1 MCAMQYL
8 CSRSGRES
16 TGQTQERP
24 SFLKKRSKKHLL
36 SRLHRLAHSYLPLRV
51 SQQTQVF
58 WFFFSKNNIV
68 FFSLLGAQ
76 AAHAAAPESC
86 FHRLAATRNF
96 TLGAPRE
103 PVPTPDGRSILF
115 LRSLPRDT
123 KLGLYDYDLA
133 THAERALAKP
143 DAGPEHLS
151 VQEKALRERTRMT
164 LTGITGF
171 ALSDSG
177 SKILVSQGP
186 KLAIIDLPGGASTP
200 VPGDGWIA
208 PILSPD
214 GTAVAGVRDNDV
226 HVVELATGRDIA
238 LTTGGT
244 DIVTHG
250 LVDFA
255 AAEELERATGLWWSP
270 DGAQLLYEVADSTG
284 VERHFIADPEHPQQ
298 QPTEFRYPR
307 AGTDNAKLRF
317 GLIAR
322 NGGPTTWIDWDHD
335 TYPYLARAVWRKD
348 GKLTLVLLTRAQT
361 KEVVVTVD
369 PATGKTSPLLTET
382 DSAWLNVSPE
392 YDLAGA
398 GLPLPYWLKN
408 GAGFLW
414 AAERGGLWQLE
425 LHHADG
431 TLDRV
436 LTPRAT
442 PFIALNDVDEATG
455 SLVFTARPSR
465 IDTALY
471 RVKLGGGAP
480 VTLDARA
487 GLHSATA
494 GHDQHAVLV
503 DQSMLADG
511 SMADSVID
519 QAGKTLAILPSIAE
533 KPPALPNILFTTAG
547 NLNLDALLVRP
558 AHAKPGARLPVILS
572 VYAGPGVKNV
582 ERAPIRYLE
591 DQCMADAGF
600 AVVTLDGRGTP
611 GRDRDF
617 ERATKYDLI
626 DLPLQDQIDGLQ
638 AMGHTFPELDLSRA
652 GVTGWS
658 FGGYFTA
665 MATIRRPDIFKA
677 GVAGAPVV
685 DFADYDTA
693 YTERY
698 LGLPQTSP
706 DAYAKSNVL
715 TYADKLARPL
725 LIMHGLTDDNVY
737 FENTVKLTQALI
749 QAGKP
754 YNLLLLP
761 GTHLLPDPL
770 LRTRVSEIRV
780 AFLKE
785 HLK

>member
-1 MCAMQYL
+1 MLPVFGLLAA
-8 CSRSGRES
+8 
-16 TGQTQERP
+16 TG
-24 SFLKKRSKKHLL
+24 
-36 SRLHRLAHSYLPLRV
+36 AY
-51 SQQTQVF
+51 
-58 WFFFSKNNIV
+58 
-68 FFSLLGAQ
+68 
-76 AAHAAAPESC
+76 AAAPESC
-86 FHRLAATRNF
+86 FHRIAATRNF
-96 TLGAPRE
+96 TLGTPRQ
-103 PVPTPDGRSILF
+103 PVPTPDGKAVLF
-115 LRSLPRDT
+115 LRSGPRDT
-123 KLGLYDYDLA
+123 KLGLYEYDLA
-133 THAERALAKP
+133 SHTERALAKP

-164 LTGITGF
+164 LSGITGF
-171 ALSDSG
+171 ALSDAG
-177 SKILVSQGP
+177 DKILVSQGP
-186 KLAIIDLPGGASTP
+186 KLAIIARQGGISTP

-226 HVVELATGRDIA
+226 HVVELATGHDTQ

-270 DGAQLLYEVADSTG
+270 DGTQLLYEVADSTG
-284 VERHFIADPEHPQQ
+284 VERHFIADPEHPQL

-307 AGTDNAKLRF
+307 AGTANARLRF
-317 GLIAR
+317 GLISR
-322 NGGPTTWIDWDHD
+322 HGGPTTWIDWDHD
-335 TYPYLARAVWRKD
+335 TYPYLARAVWRED

-361 KEVVVTVD
+361 KEAVVTVD
-369 PATGKTSPLLTET
+369 PATGKTTPLLTET

-398 GLPLPYWLKN
+398 GLALPYWLKG

-414 AAERGGLWQLE
+414 AAERGGFWQLE
-425 LHHADG
+425 LHHPDG
-431 TLDRV
+431 TLDHV

-442 PFIALNDVDEATG
+442 PFIALNDVDEAAG
-455 SLVFTARPSR
+455 SLVFTARPSH

-471 RVKLGGGAP
+471 RVGLAGGA
-480 VTLDARA
+480 VTTLDARP

-503 DQSMLADG
+503 GESMLADG
-511 SMADSVID
+511 TMADTVID
-519 QAGKTLAILPSIAE
+519 PAGKTLATLPSTAE
-533 KPPALPNILFTTAG
+533 RPPALPNILFTTAG
-547 NLNLDALLVRP
+547 PRNLDALLIRP
-558 AHAKPGARLPVILS
+558 TTHAKAGARLPVILA

-582 ERAPIRYLE
+582 EHTPIRYLE

-638 AMGHTFPELDLSRA
+638 ALGRKFPELDLSRA

-665 MATIRRPDIFKA
+665 MATIRRPDVFKV

-761 GTHLLPDPL
+761 GTHLLPDPV
-770 LRTRVSEIRV
+770 LRTRVSETRL